1 MLPGAVA
8 SATLAP
14 LELTMR
20 NVAKKWQC
28 SSPGMSNRVSLA
40 ELALSDIRL
49 RPSEAVAIVGAI
61 CAQHIAGT
69 VPGIPSPGVIRLSRD
84 GDLLIEG
91 PITTASDVI
100 ARAALLLTGLLP
112 GFEALPEYRASGAL
126 RLVIARALGS
136 MDLPPYGSLEEFR
149 AALARF
155 ETEDVRQVARA
166 LFSAWERTSVTRAF
180 KTTAH
185 GDLTISDVR
194 RARRATGLS
203 LAYLSTVA
211 EVPSRRLRDLEWGY
225 MRDWPA
231 TAEARAQVIRY
242 ARAAGLDESI
252 VLSVAWP
259 LIIDNASQPGSAEPA
274 TSTALVPSGPQEL
287 AIVGAKL
294 VPVAGRHRWRS
305 AVIVAAATAA
315 LLGAFAFGWRTAAPV
330 PPAHETLQVQL
341 SGPPSSSAAVGDRD
355 VSDAKPRD
363 VRVLP
368 IGTNGNDE
376 PPRAEPAA
384 PQPAPVVRV
393 PPAAPPKGKRRQSA
407 HSRPIERDE
416 PRKSVL
422 ERELFRIV
430 IR

>member
-1 MLPGAVA
+1 
-8 SATLAP
+8 
-14 LELTMR
+14 MR
-20 NVAKKWQC
+20 NVAKKWQR
-28 SSPGMSNRVSLA
+28 SRAAMSNRVSLA

-49 RPSEAVAIVGAI
+49 RPSEAVAIVSAI

-69 VPGIPSPGVIRLSRD
+69 LPGIPSPGVIRISRD

-100 ARAALLLTGLLP
+100 ARAALLLTDLLP

-136 MDLPPYGSLEEFR
+136 MDLPPYGSLEDFR

-155 ETEDVRQVARA
+155 ETEDVREVARA
-166 LFSAWERTSVTRAF
+166 LFSAWERSSVARAF
-180 KTTAH
+180 KTAAR

-211 EVPSRRLRDLEWGY
+211 EVPPRRLRDLEWGY

-259 LIIDNASQPGSAEPA
+259 MIVEHASQPRSGEPV

-287 AIVGAKL
+287 AVVGAKL
-294 VPVAGRHRWRS
+294 VPPARRHRWRS
-305 AVIVAAATAA
+305 AVIVAAAVAA
-315 LLGAFAFGWRTAAPV
+315 LLGAFAFGWRSATPV
-330 PPAHETLQVQL
+330 SRAHDTLRVQL
-341 SGPPSSSAAVGDRD
+341 SPPQSPSPAV
-355 VSDAKPRD
+355 VSDGGGSDAQPRD

-368 IGTNGNDE
+368 IGTNGPGE
-376 PPRAEPAA
+376 PPRAEPAVPKRA
-384 PQPAPVVRV
+384 RAGRV
-393 PPAAPPKGKRRQSA
+393 PAAAPSKGKRRQSA
-407 HSRPIERDE
+407 QSRPIDRDE